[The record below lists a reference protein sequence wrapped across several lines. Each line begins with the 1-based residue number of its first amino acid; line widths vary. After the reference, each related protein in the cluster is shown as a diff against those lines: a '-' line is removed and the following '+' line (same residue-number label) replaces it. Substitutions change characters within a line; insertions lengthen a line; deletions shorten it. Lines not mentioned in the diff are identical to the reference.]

1 MKTVRVYQ
9 LAHLSPVLFRRL
21 KAAQTETAQVWNT
34 CMDLHKQARL
44 DQARWPEQ
52 GEMQQ
57 ATRNR
62 FALHS
67 RLVHATFRTFLGTIE
82 TTRRCLGESAGQP
95 RIVGTVS
102 SETGHTGDAA
112 EKPVRL

>member
-1 MKTVRVYQ
+1 MKATP
-9 LAHLSPVLFRRL
+9 LGLLPMLFRRL

-52 GEMQQ
+52 GEMQ
-57 ATRNR
+57 
-62 FALHS
+62 L
-67 RLVHATFRTFLGTIE
+67 
-82 TTRRCLGESAGQP
+82 
-95 RIVGTVS
+95 VGTVS
-102 SETGHTGDAA
+102 SETGPTGDAA